1 MLAQK
6 PSTLW
11 RMSIFIACISMKDS
25 VGRVYPIFKSL
36 VTYVNT
42 AYFCT
47 TVCWGA
53 FIPISKIC
61 TTPIPLLEAM
71 EKPIRHWIDGPLS
84 TWKVWTT
91 TSWTP
96 KFDSVSL
103 SQMIGSITYGSFKN
117 HIYIHI
123 RKYIYTSVFDTL
135 IYWKHIELLTMLGW
149 LNCTSGNT
157 GSNPIHFT

>member
-1 MLAQK
+1 
-6 PSTLW
+6 
-11 RMSIFIACISMKDS
+11 MSAFIACIGTEDS
-25 VGRVYPIFKSL
+25 VGWVYPIFASL
-36 VTYVNT
+36 VTHAVT
-42 AYFCT
+42 AYFRA

-53 FIPISKIC
+53 FISISEIR
-61 TTPIPLLEAM
+61 TTPLPLLTAM
-71 EKPIRHWIDGPLS
+71 EKPIRHWINGPLS

-103 SQMIGSITYGSFKN
+103 SQMIGSITYGTFKN
-117 HIYIHI
+117 HVYIHI
-123 RKYIYTSVFDTL
+123 KKYIYTSVLDTL

-149 LNCTSGNT
+149 LNGTFANT